1 LAIKNKK
8 YLAMAKISVDVTT
21 EIEASNLTEA
31 AQKAVSLKEDDFITI
46 DGEYLDGGIEIT
58 GVYES

>member
-1 LAIKNKK
+1 LETKNKK
-8 YLAMAKISVDVTT
+8 YLAMARISVDVTT

-46 DGEYLDGGIEIT
+46 DGEYLDGCIEIT